1 MPDQNTWLMH
11 RDQMELLNRIE
22 SLLTVAHHERRAIRA
37 EMKVIAEMIKSHKLD
52 TSTRKASFDWRLL
65 MDSTLARL
73 ALTIFLGGTGIVAWS
88 EAIKVALQ

>member
-37 EMKVIAEMIKSHKLD
+37 EIRTLSDTLKAFKSAP
-52 TSTRKASFDWRLL
+52 KASFDWKHL
-65 MDSTLARL
+65 MDSTLGRWLL
-73 ALTIFLGGTGIVAWS
+73 AFFLGGTGIVAWS